1 MVAHVIQR
9 RASVKSLFQSFGRVQ
24 GLQRARRDLSLAPLE
39 LRASSGIFAGRSMR
53 VLKFFEPYKAKA
65 NTHWVHSRIVRP
77 LHTNVFSLLL
87 GLESYI

>member
-1 MVAHVIQR
+1 
-9 RASVKSLFQSFGRVQ
+9 
-24 GLQRARRDLSLAPLE
+24 
-39 LRASSGIFAGRSMR
+39 MR